1 MSRTVTVDYTE
12 SLLIAVIRKPT
23 LSTSR
28 IKAVME
34 VWASAAF
41 DTSVGVVICA
51 RVLSHLNEFDPLV
64 TEDRLDV
71 LSDNKERETC
81 KLCESTSTY

>member
-28 IKAVME
+28 VKAVME

-51 RVLSHLNEFDPLV
+51 PVLSHLNELYPLV
-64 TEDRLDV
+64 TEDRFDV
-71 LSDNKERETC
+71 LSDNRVKVYR
-81 KLCESTSTY
+81 